1 MPLSLSLSSFAR
13 TPSLNRHS
21 RGRPNST
28 TSETIGPF
36 SEWLCF
42 AQYTGEKSTLP
53 CEKRALVVGIEYF
66 EGQLFEDGTPMYLA
80 GCHADANDI
89 LDLLRNGE
97 YTNRDIRVLADVPG
111 LPDSQR
117 PTRENIIN
125 GLLWLSEGCRSG
137 DRRFFH
143 YAGHG
148 TQVQDKDGDEEDGYD
163 EAIQPVDWATKYQ
176 HGDEGLIIDD
186 ELRDFLVDPLPSNST
201 LTAVVDCCHSGT
213 ILDMEQETRAVPTRS
228 QTLGSMARGVVPSR
242 PSLILKMRFCRSA
255 GGSILPVGNIL
266 ELPELANVKNSDEPV
281 TPGAERGAISAS
293 DSVVLEMKN
302 IEGPIKKRIYKPI
315 VANVVGP
322 RFFFVRMDTDL
333 GHRLLWNSGSFIDFS
348 IGNQVCW
355 SACLDSQLAWNKPEE
370 INDRGVLTSA
380 FTTGLRGAAAK
391 YNAMPGGFHPEQRVA
406 TYAELFDY
414 IRLALYFQPH
424 GRRLFRYAVPGNSQ
438 GTGTISI
445 YGAQGQI

>member
-1 MPLSLSLSSFAR
+1 MPPSSYMRSLAR
-13 TPSLNRHS
+13 IPSLNRHS

-28 TSETIGPF
+28 TSETIGYF
-36 SEWLCF
+36 SEWLRF

-53 CEKRALVVGIEYF
+53 CEKRALIVGIEYF
-66 EGQLFEDGTPMYLA
+66 EGQLFEDGTSMYLA
-80 GCHADANDI
+80 GCHADANDV
-89 LDLLRNGE
+89 LDLLRINGE
-97 YTNRDIRVLADVPG
+97 YNSRDVRVLADVPG

-176 HGDEGLIIDD
+176 RDDEGLIIDD
-186 ELRDFLVDPLPSNST
+186 EFRDLLVDPLPSNCT

-213 ILDMEQETRAVPTRS
+213 ILDMEQETRAVPIRS
-228 QTLGSMARGVVPSR
+228 QTISSMTRGVAPSR

-281 TPGAERGAISAS
+281 TRGAERGPISAS

-302 IEGPIKKRIYKPI
+302 IESPIKKRVYKPI
-315 VANVVGP
+315 IANV
-322 RFFFVRMDTDL
+322 
-333 GHRLLWNSGSFIDFS
+333 
-348 IGNQVCW
+348 VCW

-391 YNAMPGGFHPEQRVA
+391 YNAMPGGFYPEQRVA

-414 IRLALYFQPH
+414 IREQERLAYMERKDRFEETHLLYQDPQLWISASM
-424 GRRLFRYAVPGNSQ
+424 GDIMDRPV
-438 GTGTISI
+438 TI
-445 YGAQGQI
+445 